1 MSIFKW
7 NSEFVVEVEM
17 PLQRVWEYY
26 LDFNNWAKGD
36 KRIEYFS
43 CDTKLDLGAQVKG
56 KIKGR
61 PTFVTILVTNFREY
75 ERLDTLTK
83 APFFKQETTF
93 IIEEMSSEKTK
104 LKQKVHVS
112 SPFTLFMKGFYEK
125 HVTTHKDLFLKGL
138 NS

>member
-17 PLQRVWEYY
+17 PLQRVWEYC

-43 CDTKLDLGAQVKG
+43 YDTKLDLGAQVKG

-61 PTFVTILVTNFREY
+61 PTFVTILVTNF
-75 ERLDTLTK
+75 
-83 APFFKQETTF
+83 
-93 IIEEMSSEKTK
+93 
-104 LKQKVHVS
+104 KVHPIVKTVFS
-112 SPFTLFMKGFYEK
+112 
-125 HVTTHKDLFLKGL
+125 
-138 NS
+138 